1 MELQNTI
8 ITHMP
13 GKRKKTPSGWTTI
26 NCPMCTTN
34 GQSRPDTR
42 SRGGFR
48 FIDGMVYHCFN
59 CGSAQVMPRT
69 FGKKLVGLL
78 RGIEFPIT
86 K

>member
-48 FIDGMVYHCFN
+48 FVDGMV
-59 CGSAQVMPRT
+59 
-69 FGKKLVGLL
+69 
-78 RGIEFPIT
+78 
-86 K
+86 

>member
-1 MELQNTI
+1 MELQNI
-8 ITHMP
+8 IISHMP

-48 FIDGMVYHCFN
+48 FVDGMVYH
-59 CGSAQVMPRT
+59 
-69 FGKKLVGLL
+69 LL
-78 RGIEFPIT
+78 REMRNDTVQSPPLWSVHLENHTLMVIDVQ
-86 K
+86 